1 MFRIIEDKWRM
12 ISSATV
18 NGLYIYK
25 LGRLMNQTI
34 KINTASKAYDV
45 IIGTGL
51 LDRAGELS
59 KTVIKPC
66 KTVIVS
72 DSNVS
77 RLYLGRLKSS
87 LEKAGFEVI
96 SFIFPA
102 GEQSKNSE
110 TLFELLEYMAENG
123 LTRNDAVF
131 ALGGGVTG
139 DVAGF
144 AAAIYMRGIRFI
156 QLPTTLLAAVDS
168 SVGGKTGIDLKAGK
182 NLAGAFWQP
191 ELVVCD
197 TDLLNTLP
205 EVQISDG
212 WSEIVKYSIIRDR
225 ELFDIL
231 LNDAKPEPGAV
242 IARCVGI
249 KRDIVTEDEKET
261 GLRMLLNFGHTVGH
275 AIEKCSDYRIS
286 HGQAVAI
293 GMAVITRAAV
303 KMGLCGPDCLAGLL
317 SLLKKYKLPDS
328 TDIPGDKLFEAMLSD
343 KKRGSGGLTLVVPE
357 EIGRCVLK
365 TMSLDK
371 VREMLRLGLSA

>member
-1 MFRIIEDKWRM
+1 MLRIIEDKWRM

-18 NGLYIYK
+18 NGLNIYK
-25 LGRLMNQTI
+25 LGRHMNQTI
-34 KINTASKAYDV
+34 RVNTASKAYDV

-59 KTVIKPC
+59 KTVIKPR

-72 DSNVS
+72 DNNVS

-110 TLFELLEYMAENG
+110 TLFELLEFMAGNG

-139 DVAGF
+139 DIAGF

-191 ELVVCD
+191 ELVICD
-197 TDLLNTLP
+197 IDLLNTLQ
-205 EVQISDG
+205 EVQLSDG
-212 WSEIVKYSIIRDR
+212 WSEIIKYAMISDR
-225 ELFDIL
+225 ELFNIL
-231 LNDAKPEPGAV
+231 LNDNKTELGAV
-242 IARCVGI
+242 IARCVRI
-249 KRDIVTEDEKET
+249 KRDIVAQDEREG

-303 KMGLCGPDCLAGLL
+303 KMGLCGPNCLAGLL
-317 SLLKKYKLPDS
+317 SLLNKYKLPDS
-328 TDIPGDKLFEAMLSD
+328 TDILGDMLFEAMLSD

-365 TMSLDK
+365 TMSLDE